1 MRKALSIKTLLQ
13 VEISLSKCFYILL
26 FYLKYPDLSARRKRD
41 LKHGATIPV
50 VGADRSL
57 MQVDDLLS
65 QGKANAAK
73 YLEDNPEVGG
83 AIEKII
89 REKLLV
95 DSAARGAVE
104 TDETADLD
112 A

>member
-41 LKHGATIPV
+41 LKHGATSPV

-65 QGKANAAK
+65 QGKANAGFSAFSHVEAIK
-73 YLEDNPEVGG
+73 DVG
-83 AIEKII
+83 
-89 REKLLV
+89 
-95 DSAARGAVE
+95 
-104 TDETADLD
+104 
-112 A
+112 

>member
-1 MRKALSIKTLLQ
+1 MNFIWIMPYAKSTVYQNAFTSRNFSVKMLLHPA
-13 VEISLSKCFYILL
+13 

-65 QGKANAAK
+65 QGKANAGFS
-73 YLEDNPEVGG
+73 LFPM
-83 AIEKII
+83 
-89 REKLLV
+89 
-95 DSAARGAVE
+95 
-104 TDETADLD
+104 
-112 A
+112 